1 LDIER
6 LRKLV
11 RCVLVVLVVLASL
24 GVAGLG
30 IAGLVGWVRVG
41 ILLALGLGCL
51 RALPGG
57 SRAAGW
63 LFAVWVGL
71 SLILVGTEGEVTAR
85 LALDRAQLALGGGAA
100 FLGLASL
107 GLWGC
112 TRDLRE

>member
-1 LDIER
+1 VDIE
-6 LRKLV
+6 LSRKLV
-11 RCVLVVLVVLASL
+11 RWVLVGLVALASL
-24 GVAGLG
+24 GIAWLG
-30 IAGLVGWVRVG
+30 ISGFVGWVRVG

-71 SLILVGTEGEVTAR
+71 SLVLIGTVDEVVAR
-85 LALDRAQLALGGGAA
+85 LALERAQLAIGGGVA

-112 TRDLRE
+112 TRDLGE